1 MTPASNCRPG
11 IHGAQGAELT
21 GMERNLR
28 LIAALEVTA
37 MTTLILSYIW
47 GWQRAFTGAAWL
59 VLLGYFGIGYL
70 GHRIRG
76 ETLAHIGLRFDNLR
90 PALRNAAIVVAVAAP
105 GAALVGLALNSW
117 RFPSW
122 TAAAATIPVTIAWGT
137 MQQYGLLCVFYR
149 RLRDLFGSPAIAMF
163 GAASLFAIFH
173 LPNSFLMTVT
183 LFAGAVACAL
193 YHRVPNV
200 FAIGV
205 AHALI
210 SFSLLYSLPLDVTKG
225 LRVGPGYFRYVQV
238 LQ

>member
-1 MTPASNCRPG
+1 MPRM
-11 IHGAQGAELT
+11 Q
-21 GMERNLR
+21 RNIR

-37 MTTLILSYIW
+37 MTALILTYIW
-47 GWQRAFTGAAWL
+47 GWQRAFTGSA
-59 VLLGYFGIGYL
+59 LLLLFGYFGIGYL

-76 ETLAHIGLRFDNLR
+76 ETLQHIGFRFDNWR
-90 PALRNAAIVVAVAAP
+90 PAIRNATIVVAVAAS
-105 GAALVGLALNSW
+105 GFVLVGLALNSW

-122 TAAAATIPVTIAWGT
+122 SAAAATIPVTIIWGT

-149 RLRDLFGSPAIAMF
+149 RLRDLFGNPAIAMF
-163 GAASLFAIFH
+163 GAASLFAVFH

-200 FAIGV
+200 FAIGI

-210 SFSLLYSLPLDVTKG
+210 SFSLLYSLPLEVTAG
-225 LRVGPGYFRYVQV
+225 LRVGPGYFRYVQL